1 MYIFGGI
8 LVESMAK
15 TKVMRWHEMGAQK
28 KKKKEEHWG
37 LRGWMNRRQYLRGIV

>member
-28 KKKKEEHWG
+28 KKKKKRSIG
-37 LRGWMNRRQYLRGIV
+37 A